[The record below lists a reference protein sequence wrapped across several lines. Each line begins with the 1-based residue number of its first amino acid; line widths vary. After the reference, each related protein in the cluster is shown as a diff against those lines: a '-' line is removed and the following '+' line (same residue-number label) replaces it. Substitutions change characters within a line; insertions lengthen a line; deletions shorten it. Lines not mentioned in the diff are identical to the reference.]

1 MMSKPAADENQGVL
15 ASMLAAMT
23 DHPDT
28 ELRQRIS
35 GRVAE
40 WIRTLRPRL
49 SEEDVEGAIVRQ
61 PGTAIEPFSL
71 AGDDLRLATIAVRAA
86 FSRKGAQKRFRVVGA
101 QTLGTHGGLVLTD
114 NLRGYYVERFA
125 LAARRRTPWHYWFI
139 APAWRR
145 ADAAGWSGIPGLGG
159 ERRMRAVCTLDDR
172 GWTVVLPPMAGCEQA
187 DAGTPRSKP
196 WLTGRVLGSKTTIH
210 SLGVRVVVE
219 KASVRLEASTPE
231 VLLRIGTLARRR
243 PWVVLERSDGRSPS
257 TTAEEKIYLRLL
269 PLEQERIVLPT
280 AVAVVSSAAGW
291 LSFGRELAPSLP
303 FADQVAVARHYPV
316 PGGWVTGEFLE
327 AIA

>member
-1 MMSKPAADENQGVL
+1 MSTPAADENQGVL
-15 ASMLAAMT
+15 ATLLAAMT

-28 ELRQRIS
+28 DLRQRIS

-40 WIRTLRPRL
+40 WIRSLRPRC
-49 SEEDVEGAIVRQ
+49 SEENVAGAIARQ
-61 PGTAIEPFSL
+61 TGTAIEPFSL
-71 AGDDLRLATIAVRAA
+71 TGDDLRLATIAVRAA

-125 LAARRRTPWHYWFI
+125 LAPRRRTPWHYWFI

-145 ADAAGWSGIPGLGG
+145 ADVAGWSGIPGLGG
-159 ERRMRAVCTLDDR
+159 GQRTRAVCTLDDK
-172 GWTVVLPPMAGCEQA
+172 GWSVLLPPMAGCGEA
-187 DAGTPRSKP
+187 DAGSPRSKP
-196 WLTGRVLGSKTTIH
+196 WLNGRVLGSKTTIH

-219 KASVRLEASTPE
+219 KARVRLEASTPE

-243 PWVVLERSDGRSPS
+243 PWMVLERSDANRTSA
-257 TTAEEKIYLRLL
+257 TADEKIYLRLL
-269 PLEQERIVLPT
+269 PLEQERMVLPT

-291 LSFGRELAPSLP
+291 LSFGRGLAPSLP
-303 FADQVAVARHYPV
+303 LVDQVAVARHYPV
-316 PGGWVTGEFLE
+316 PDGWVTGEFLE

>member
-1 MMSKPAADENQGVL
+1 MSKPVADQDQGVL
-15 ASMLAAMT
+15 ATLLAAMA

-35 GRVAE
+35 DRVAE
-40 WIRTLRPRL
+40 WTRSLRPRF
-49 SEEDVEGAIVRQ
+49 SEEDVKGAIARQ
-61 PGTAIEPFSL
+61 SGTALEPFSL
-71 AGDDLRLATIAVRAA
+71 ADDDLRLATIAVRAA

-101 QTLGTHGGLVLTD
+101 QTLGAHGGLVLTD

-145 ADAAGWSGIPGLGG
+145 ADGAGWSGTPGLTGKQQ
-159 ERRMRAVCTLDDR
+159 MRAVCTLDSK
-172 GWTVVLPPMAGCEQA
+172 GWSVVLPPIVWREEA
-187 DAGTPRSKP
+187 DAGPARSKP
-196 WLTGRVLGSKTTIH
+196 WLNGRVLDSKMTIH
-210 SLGVRVVVE
+210 SLGVRVVAE
-219 KASVRLEASTPE
+219 KAGVRLEASAPE

-243 PWVVLERSDGRSPS
+243 PWIVLERSEGRKPS
-257 TTAEEKIYLRLL
+257 AAAEEKLYMRLL
-269 PLEQERIVLPT
+269 PLEQERMVLPT
-280 AVAVVSSAAGW
+280 AAAVVSSAAGW
-291 LSFGRELAPSLP
+291 LSFGRGLAPSLP

-316 PGGWVTGEFLE
+316 PDGWVTAEFLE